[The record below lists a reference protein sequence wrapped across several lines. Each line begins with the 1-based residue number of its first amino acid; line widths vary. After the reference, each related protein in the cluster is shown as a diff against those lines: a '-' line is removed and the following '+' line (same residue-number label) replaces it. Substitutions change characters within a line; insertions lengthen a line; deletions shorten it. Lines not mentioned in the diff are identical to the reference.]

1 MFARLVRRRFEV
13 ALRTTGSPKPSA
25 AGRGK
30 AKGPPVAAAAQ
41 KRRAAVDA
49 DEDDAGREVGGGGK
63 KPKRDAEF
71 ETDDDED

>member
-1 MFARLVRRRFEV
+1 
-13 ALRTTGSPKPSA
+13 
-25 AGRGK
+25 
-30 AKGPPVAAAAQ
+30 
-41 KRRAAVDA
+41 VDA

>member
-13 ALRTTGSPKPSA
+13 ALRTTGSPKLSA

-30 AKGPPVAAAAQ
+30 AKGPPVAAAAK

-49 DEDDAGREVGGGGK
+49 DEDDAGLEVGGGGK

-71 ETDDDED
+71 ETDEDEE